1 MTKQT
6 YNRRTPDQIVADLE
20 AKIAAVKNRE
30 VRKQAKANP
39 AVKHGMIAIKS
50 IDKAAGETT
59 DTAALSAL
67 DDARAALAAW
77 LAVEGLV
84 VKPGDTETVAPKRG
98 RPRKSAVGAG

>member
-50 IDKAAGETT
+50 IDKAAGETI
-59 DTAALSAL
+59 DSAALSAL
-67 DDARAALAAW
+67 DGARRRT
-77 LAVEGLV
+77 
-84 VKPGDTETVAPKRG
+84 D
-98 RPRKSAVGAG
+98 GAGRRWTRGSRARGWW